1 MEQCLFKIGYE
12 EKASGEDD
20 VKGDEEKILI
30 ISDIPME
37 LLVSDLRYMF
47 IFCFPRPGCGLESAS
62 TQKAGGDYR

>member
-30 ISDIPME
+30 ISDIP
-37 LLVSDLRYMF
+37 R
-47 IFCFPRPGCGLESAS
+47 
-62 TQKAGGDYR
+62 GGHGSVRAMR